1 MSKKKTEL
9 PDLPKKK
16 MGRPSLLSLNP
27 ELAELVS
34 GYIRDGLYMEQACL
48 LADIDSK
55 DYWRIM
61 RRAELGD
68 PSSMRFCRI
77 VKKAEAEAEKTA
89 TAKMR
94 DDPKAF
100 LGNAT
105 FLERRFRDRW
115 GRSDRRTI
123 DSNVNITIAS
133 VNYNQLLKQINRK
146 AIEDKD

>member
-1 MSKKKTEL
+1 M
-9 PDLPKKK
+9 
-16 MGRPSLLSLNP
+16 
-27 ELAELVS
+27 
-34 GYIRDGLYMEQACL
+34 YIEQACI
-48 LADIDSK
+48 LADINQR
-55 DYWRIM
+55 DYYNIM
-61 RRAELGD
+61 QRAERGD
-68 PSSMRFCRI
+68 PSSQRFASI
-77 VKKAEAEAEKTA
+77 VKKAEAEAERAA
-89 TAKMR
+89 TAKMK

-146 AIEDKD
+146 AIDDKD